1 MRKIIL
7 SLMLLTLALG
17 ASSAPALAQSEMASV
32 TFFVPAT
39 AGGGTEELGGTP
51 WFAPGL
57 TLGPEATITIGAE
70 GLWQS
75 CQERSCATTADG
87 IGVKHVRDCTYIAP
101 DLSAFSLIARVGTAD
116 PVIVGV
122 GPTTIQG
129 NGALT
134 FAINDCYFGDNVGGF
149 NVTVT
154 FPADAVIADPS
165 ADATE

>member
-7 SLMLLTLALG
+7 ALMLLALALG
-17 ASSAPALAQSEMASV
+17 ATSAPALAQSETARA

-39 AGGGTEELGGTP
+39 AGGGSEELGGTP
-51 WFAPGL
+51 WLAPGL
-57 TLGPEATITIGAE
+57 MLKPGTTITVSAA

-129 NGALT
+129 SGALT
-134 FAINDCYFGDNVGGF
+134 FAINDCYFGDNGGGF
-149 NVTVT
+149 TVTVT
-154 FPADAVIADPS
+154 FPADAVIVNPD
-165 ADATE
+165 ADAAA